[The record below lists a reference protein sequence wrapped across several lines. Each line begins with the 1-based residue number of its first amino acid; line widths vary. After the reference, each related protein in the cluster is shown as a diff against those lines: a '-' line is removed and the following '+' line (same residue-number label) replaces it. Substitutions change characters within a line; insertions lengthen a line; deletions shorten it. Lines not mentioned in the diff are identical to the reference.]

1 MRRIF
6 IALVCAFTLI
16 ATAAIAK
23 EFSSVEEQMSAREF
37 KAAGLDKL
45 SAEELA
51 ALNAWIRNNQPAA
64 GGSSVA
70 YDRAADD
77 RTRIGFDDSDA
88 RDDISSNIIGEFR
101 GFGTGTTLK
110 LENGQVWQVT
120 GGELTGIKAMSN
132 PKVSIRPGLI
142 GGWRL
147 QVEGYNSVAK
157 VKRIQ

>member
-1 MRRIF
+1 MPRLF
-6 IALVCAFTLI
+6 IAFVCAFSLL

-23 EFSSVEEQMSAREF
+23 EFSSVEEQMTTRDF

-45 SAEELA
+45 SPEELA
-51 ALNAWIRNNQPAA
+51 ALNAWIRNNQPTGSA
-64 GGSSVA
+64 GIA

-77 RTRIGFDDSDA
+77 RVRIGFDDSEA
-88 RDDISSNIIGEFR
+88 RDVIISNIIGEFKGWDGGSR
-101 GFGTGTTLK
+101 FK

-120 GGELTGIKAMSN
+120 DGSELAGIKTMTN

>member
-6 IALVCAFTLI
+6 IALVCAFSLI

-23 EFSSVEEQMSAREF
+23 DFSSVEEQMSAREF

-51 ALNAWIRNNQPAA
+51 ALNAWIRSNQPAS
-64 GGSSVA
+64 GGSVA
-70 YDRAADD
+70 YDRTADD
-77 RTRIGFDDSDA
+77 RARIGFDNSEA

-120 GGELTGIKAMSN
+120 GGELSGIKAMTN
-132 PKVSIRPGLI
+132 PKVTIRPGLI